1 MFAHIAEQEA
11 KIREDLDRRID
22 EYQSSLAAVSALVG
36 LEHHAG
42 FKQFLKAVEEVSQKC
57 EDKLRTITGTDSE
70 IRILQ
75 GRAQAF
81 REVLTL
87 CHGGLP
93 LQKRLADLLQAAQ
106 DQKRKTILANGNVV
120 PQGST

>member
-1 MFAHIAEQEA
+1 MFGHIAEQEA
-11 KIREDLDRRID
+11 KIRDDLDRRID
-22 EYQSSLAAVSALVG
+22 DYQSSLAAVGALVG

-42 FKQFLKAVEEVSQKC
+42 FKHFLKAVEETSQKC
-57 EDKLRTITGTDSE
+57 EDKLRSYTGTDAE
-70 IRILQ
+70 MRILQ

-81 REVLTL
+81 KEVLAV
-87 CHGGLP
+87 CHGGIP